1 MNKTVIIT
9 GATKGIGKAI
19 ALRLAGEGYN
29 LLLNYAKD
37 DDSAEETLAEC
48 RRINANVVLQKADV
62 ASFPEVEAMVKE
74 AVRRFSSLDVLINNA
89 GLNIDKPLFDVTE
102 SDWDRVVDT
111 NMQGV
116 FLTSR
121 ESAKHMLTQ
130 DTGGCI
136 INVGATTAIKGR
148 KNGINYCASKAGV
161 LVMTKCLALE
171 LAPRIRVNCI
181 IPGFTLTR
189 ETENRF
195 DLKHKLQEEVDK
207 RNIPLKRI
215 AKPEEIADVVAFLIS
230 DGARFINGQKII
242 VDGGAFMF

>member
-111 NMQGV
+111 NMKGV